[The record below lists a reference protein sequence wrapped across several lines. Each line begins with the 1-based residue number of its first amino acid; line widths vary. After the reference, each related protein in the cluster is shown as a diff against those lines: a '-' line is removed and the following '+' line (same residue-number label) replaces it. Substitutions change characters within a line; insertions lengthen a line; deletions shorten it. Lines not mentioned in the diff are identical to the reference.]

1 MSQQFELKDSGERKV
16 FETGAQ
22 RDMSEGKGRY
32 DLISPIFTK
41 RLAVVMEKGANK
53 YSARNWEK
61 GMPLSRFID
70 SAKRHIDQF
79 LEGKRDEDH
88 AAQAAFNLMGLI
100 HTEEM
105 IKRGILPAELNDLP
119 DYKPEV

>member
-119 DYKPEV
+119 DYKPE